1 MKKAELTF
9 SVLLVPVDYL
19 MLIIAGVVTYLLRT
33 RILSAFRPVLF
44 QFNLPFERY
53 LALTIGVSFLFIL
66 AFALS
71 GLYALRS
78 TRSVI
83 EEFFRVAIA
92 SSAGIMAIIV
102 YIFLQQSLFDSR
114 FLVLG
119 AWIAA
124 IIFVSLGRYLMR
136 KLQKFLV
143 SRFRYGAH
151 RVLVIGEDEV
161 SRRIVAEMTGNPA
174 VGYQV
179 VKQLANPEVIEVKSA
194 IGNPGID
201 EVIMANPNY
210 PEERVREIVDFCH
223 ENHLIFRFVP
233 NISQT
238 LTANF
243 SIDTFI
249 GVPLVE
255 FKPTRLDG
263 WGRVAKRSLDI
274 VGSALGLIVLSPA
287 FAVIAFV
294 IKWETAGP
302 VFVHLERISRGRRFK
317 LIKFRSMIRN
327 AEELK
332 SSLMPFNER
341 KDSPLFKMK
350 NDPRVTG
357 IGRTLRKYRLDEL
370 PQLWNVFVDNIS
382 LVGPRPHEPVE
393 IDRYQK
399 HHRKVLAIKA
409 GITGLAQISGSS
421 DLPFE
426 EEVALDT
433 FYIEN
438 WSFYQDIK
446 ILIFTFLKLFR
457 DRSAV

>member
-1 MKKAELTF
+1 MF
-9 SVLLVPVDYL
+9 
-19 MLIIAGVVTYLLRT
+19 LR
-33 RILSAFRPVLF
+33 
-44 QFNLPFERY
+44 Y
-53 LALTIGVSFLFIL
+53 
-66 AFALS
+66 
-71 GLYALRS
+71 
-78 TRSVI
+78 
-83 EEFFRVAIA
+83 
-92 SSAGIMAIIV
+92 
-102 YIFLQQSLFDSR
+102 
-114 FLVLG
+114 
-119 AWIAA
+119 
-124 IIFVSLGRYLMR
+124 
-136 KLQKFLV
+136 
-143 SRFRYGAH
+143 
-151 RVLVIGEDEV
+151 
-161 SRRIVAEMTGNPA
+161 
-174 VGYQV
+174 
-179 VKQLANPEVIEVKSA
+179 
-194 IGNPGID
+194 
-201 EVIMANPNY
+201 
-210 PEERVREIVDFCH
+210 
-223 ENHLIFRFVP
+223 
-233 NISQT
+233 
-238 LTANF
+238 
-243 SIDTFI
+243 
-249 GVPLVE
+249 
-255 FKPTRLDG
+255 
-263 WGRVAKRSLDI
+263 
-274 VGSALGLIVLSPA
+274 
-287 FAVIAFV
+287 
-294 IKWETAGP
+294 
-302 VFVHLERISRGRRFK
+302 VHLERISRGRRFK